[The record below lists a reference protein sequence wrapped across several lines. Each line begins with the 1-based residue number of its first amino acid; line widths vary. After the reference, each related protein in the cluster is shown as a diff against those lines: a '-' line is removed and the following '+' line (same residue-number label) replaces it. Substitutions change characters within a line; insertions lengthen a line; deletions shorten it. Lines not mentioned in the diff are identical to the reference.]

1 MRGLK
6 AELKAFLRKN
16 GIKTVTLDDGST
28 VKLQQAKT
36 SVLFNE
42 ASKLGF

>member
-1 MRGLK
+1 MKGLK
-6 AELKAFLRKN
+6 AELKAYLRKN
-16 GIKTVTLDDGST
+16 GVKTVTLDDGST
-28 VKLQQAKT
+28 VKLQLAKT